1 MCWFELLPGH
11 EVVICAVALG
21 GHDLVGDIGLDDLAR
36 DVAQAQV
43 VVAGVAA
50 RSIERG
56 VHAAIPLLGMT
67 PVTTAG
73 VDQPRMGSAPAAM
86 STLTEVA
93 ASTAMTSPSSCMGVG
108 FTVVKR

>member
-36 DVAQAQV
+36 DVARAQV

-56 VHAAIPLLGMT
+56 VHAEIPLPG
-67 PVTTAG
+67 PAG